1 VTDRTSET
9 LSLADSSGMMR
20 WPEVLLAP
28 LHTDPLAGSRLIR
41 STGALMVLF
50 SIDKASD
57 ASTTTTPIYGW
68 CFCAPFTPHLSLR
81 ICLSGFSSFL
91 CNACGME
98 QGEVR
103 GIEDE
108 LQERPRFG
116 SELVTIKQ
124 NITVRLVV

>member
-1 VTDRTSET
+1 
-9 LSLADSSGMMR
+9 
-20 WPEVLLAP
+20 
-28 LHTDPLAGSRLIR
+28 
-41 STGALMVLF
+41 
-50 SIDKASD
+50 
-57 ASTTTTPIYGW
+57 
-68 CFCAPFTPHLSLR
+68 
-81 ICLSGFSSFL
+81 
-91 CNACGME
+91 ME